1 MGEAQK
7 RFPADCHPQS
17 LFTEMAKEYGF
28 LGLYYLDLY
37 PFSEP
42 MVIVLDPAVGAQTN
56 QFVRHPV
63 AHKLLR
69 GLVGTKSIFS
79 VEGAEWQA
87 QHSWLSPAFSLQHL
101 LTLVPSI
108 VEETLIFKEKMTQY
122 AVSGERFNM
131 NEAAMRLTID
141 VIARTGLDLRIGSQ
155 REDSP
160 LFAAFEGA
168 IAWGA
173 GFTDPLLKKILSPF
187 MMDYH
192 TRTLDKLLSQFVKER
207 YASGA
212 DDKVTKTIIDLAR
225 RGYLKENGKGGNSVS
240 GDLDPEFVKI
250 AVDK

>member
-1 MGEAQK
+1 
-7 RFPADCHPQS
+7 
-17 LFTEMAKEYGF
+17 MAKEYSF

-37 PFSEP
+37 PFSES
-42 MVIVLDPAVGAQTN
+42 MVFVLDPAVGAQTN
-56 QFVRHPV
+56 QFVRHPA

-87 QHSWLSPAFSLQHL
+87 QHSWLAPAFSLQHL

-122 AVSGERFNM
+122 AVSGERFSM
-131 NEAAMRLTID
+131 NEAVMRLTID

-155 REDSP
+155 KEDSP

-168 IAWGA
+168 ISWGA
-173 GFTDPLLKKILSPF
+173 GFTDPLFKKILSPF

-192 TRTLDKLLSQFVKER
+192 TRTLDRLLSQFVKER

-225 RGYLKENGKGGNSVS
+225 RGYLKENGKGNSVS